1 MRKKEFNRFEK
12 LYYEVEKELKENKNN
27 IDLNKVIEI
36 YKPFIGDSIFNE
48 DETLDEKINAITR
61 AFILCH
67 QEKDSIDYNIEQ
79 DSELAEMAKNIS
91 ITLLN

>member
-36 YKPFIGDSIFNE
+36 YKPFIGDSIFKE